1 MSIAPM
7 ASVAFE
13 ESEEVQSSID
23 LLGWNAWD
31 VAGFLSDIGLAQ
43 HIEAFS
49 DAQIDG
55 ESLSVLDTEMLVDL
69 GVTSVG
75 QRIRLLR
82 AVYDVKL
89 QWVSDMVHRLKL
101 CDVADDGFQAGLSHR

>member
-1 MSIAPM
+1 MISIHYCVLLNSVMSMAAM
-7 ASVAFE
+7 ASVSYE
-13 ESEEVQSSID
+13 ETEEVQSSID

-31 VAGFLSDIGLAQ
+31 VAGFLSDLGMSQ

-49 DAQIDG
+49 QAQIDG
-55 ESLSVLDTEMLVDL
+55 ESMSVLDTEMLVDL

-82 AVYDVKL
+82 AIYDVKV
-89 QWVSDMVHRLKL
+89 Q
-101 CDVADDGFQAGLSHR
+101 